1 MYIDMTTDT
10 LRIRSYN
17 VRFGDAILIT
27 VPDRAKNGKVTER
40 HILIDVGNVLSGEG
54 GDDSVFIPILEDVLD
69 VTNSKPLDLYVMTH
83 EHMDHVQGLLAGFK
97 HDVKIK
103 ANHVWI
109 TASAAPNYYDHHPE
123 ARKKFQLAL
132 RAYMGLERQLS
143 AAPKDVNNRLFAR
156 MLNNN
161 YRKTADCVEHIRK
174 NICKP
179 NNIHYVHR
187 EYNLKNA
194 HPFNEAKFE
203 IWAPEEDTSIYY
215 GRFQPLALGLDNV
228 TGEAESKK
236 PPPRPA
242 PPAGVDVGAFNNLL
256 DRRESGAY
264 DNLMAIDK
272 AKNNTSVVFSLEW
285 RGWRLLFAGDAEI
298 RSWKTMH
305 KYGVIKPV
313 HFLKVSHH
321 GSHNGTPSGEIL
333 EALLPADPVDAED
346 RHALIST
353 CDDTYPGVPH
363 EPTTTEL
370 SGRCEILDTRLIAD
384 GDSWDLEMEG

>member
-1 MYIDMTTDT
+1 MTSDT

-27 VPDRAKNGKVTER
+27 VPDRANSGKLTER
-40 HILIDVGNVLSGEG
+40 HILIDVGNVLSGAG
-54 GDDSVFIPILEDVLD
+54 GDDSVFVPILEDVLK
-69 VTNSKPLDLYVMTH
+69 VTRGAPLDLYVMTH

-97 HDVKIK
+97 HGVDIK

-123 ARKKFQLAL
+123 AKKKFQLAM
-132 RAYMGLERQLS
+132 RAYMSLERQLA
-143 AAPKDVNNRLFAR
+143 AAPQDVNDRLYAR

-161 YRKTADCVEHIRK
+161 PRKTADCVEHIRE
-174 NICKP
+174 NICEP
-179 NNIHYVHR
+179 ENIHYVHR
-187 EYNLKNA
+187 EYDLKNA
-194 HPFNEAKFE
+194 HPFEEAKFE

-228 TGEAESKK
+228 GDGQEEKQRLQ
-236 PPPRPA
+236 RPA

-272 AKNNTSVVFSLEW
+272 ARNNTSLVFSLEW
-285 RGWRLLFAGDAEI
+285 RDWRLLFAGDAEV
-298 RSWKTMH
+298 RSWKTMN
-305 KYGVIKPV
+305 KFGVIKPV

-333 EALLPADPVDAED
+333 EALLPANPGDTKE

-353 CDDTYPGVPH
+353 CDDTYSGVPH
-363 EPTTTEL
+363 EPTTSAL
-370 SGRCEILDTRLIAD
+370 SALCSILDTRQIAD
-384 GDSWDLEMEG
+384 GESLDLELKG